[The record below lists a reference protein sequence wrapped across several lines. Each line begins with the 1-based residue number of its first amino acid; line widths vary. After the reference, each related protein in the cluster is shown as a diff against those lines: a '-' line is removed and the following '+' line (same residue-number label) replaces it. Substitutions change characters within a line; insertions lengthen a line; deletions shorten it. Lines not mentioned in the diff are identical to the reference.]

1 MNSLKQNIDRIPEI
15 KKAIHTE
22 EYYEH
27 YEIIKNIPT
36 NNTISIVMT
45 SSNRSKQ
52 TYYTLNSFLNS
63 TYKDIHVVLVDDS
76 NRDPID
82 PDILKGYSF
91 SIDFIRIKRDKKIWV
106 NPCVNYNIG
115 FLFIKGGKVII
126 QNAEVFHVGDVLSY
140 IANNINDRSYYVFDV
155 KSSNS
160 YASNDILYSSKS
172 HGIEIYNTHNI
183 FNTGASEWYQ
193 SSKTNNRK
201 FHFLS
206 AMTLEVFKL
215 IGSFSYDYSFGT
227 AYDDDDLVLKINASQ
242 IPIVSIDRIKSNC
255 GGIHLYHVLA
265 GNDWEKGVESNH
277 TIFETKK
284 HYYNI
289 NRTYIELSE

>member
-1 MNSLKQNIDRIPEI
+1 MNSLNQNMHRIPEI
-15 KKAIHTE
+15 KKAIHTQ
-22 EYYEH
+22 EYYDH
-27 YEIIKNIPT
+27 YEFIKNIPT
-36 NNTISIVMT
+36 VNTISIVMT

-82 PDILKGYSF
+82 SDILKSYPF

-140 IANNINDRSYYVFDV
+140 INNNVNDRSYYAFDV

-160 YASNDILYSSKS
+160 YASNDILYSSKN
-172 HGIEIYNTHNI
+172 HGIEIYNNSSI
-183 FNTGASEWYQ
+183 FNTGATEWYQ
-193 SSKTNNRK
+193 CSKTNNRK
-201 FHFLS
+201 LHFLT
-206 AMTLEVFKL
+206 AMTLDTFKL
-215 IGSFSYDYSFGT
+215 IGGFSYDYSFGGS
-227 AYDDDDLVLKINASQ
+227 YDDDDLVLKINASQ
-242 IPIVSIDRIKSNC
+242 IPIVSIDRLKSNC

-265 GNDWEKGVESNH
+265 GSDWEKGIESNH
-277 TIFETKK
+277 TIFEIKK
-284 HYYNI
+284 QYYNI
-289 NRTYIELSE
+289 NGKYIKLSE